1 MQFDVL
7 RSLRLLA
14 FPVVAGVVAC
24 QDPATSASGTDGSE
38 TDDPTTSGAPTSG
51 EASTSSGSEDDTG
64 SDDSTGTEPGTAEF
78 DVRESVEQL
87 HITRTAPGTSV
98 TLYDA
103 SGAEVQTGTTDDL
116 GSLIF
121 RQVEPGEGYIIR
133 ETENADIYTRELRV
147 MSVENSLPE
156 QAFYGDQVLEPG
168 FGYIETRDGTRL
180 SVFVSLPGPPED
192 GPYPTLV
199 NYSGYSPSRPGEPLD
214 LGDIPVEGL
223 CPDYPVLCD
232 APDHPSGLIGGI
244 LGYATVG
251 VNMRGTGCSG
261 GAYDFFERLQNLDG
275 YDVVEAVAAQPW
287 VQGNKVA
294 MAGLSYPGISQAFV
308 ASEQPPSLAAIT
320 PLSIIADAQSILVPG
335 GILNDGFAL
344 EWADRVLS
352 RAEPYGQGW
361 EEDVIAGGDLYCDD
375 NQLLHGQA
383 VDIIAKAYE
392 NPFYDPEVAD
402 PLNLNLKAP
411 DIQVPV
417 FLTGQWQD
425 EQTGPGFASVLDK
438 FTGSPAVRMTVL
450 NGVHPDGYAP
460 QTLVEWNNFLSFY
473 LREEVPVIDPE
484 LRVLAPLMFEALLGA
499 QIEFPE
505 DRFTEYGSF
514 EDALAAYEAEQ
525 DLRVIFESGAS
536 ADTDVGAPQG
546 TWDASFDQWP
556 PEGTEPLRL
565 YFHNDGAM
573 RTEPSEDEAGA
584 SIFEHDP
591 DEGQRGTLAAGSG
604 EWDLTPEYDWPLPQA
619 GRGIVFDSEPLTEDT
634 VMLGHGSADLWIQ
647 STADDA
653 DIEVTI
659 SELRPD
665 GQEMYVQGGWQ
676 RANLRALAADASEL
690 RPVKTFLE
698 EDAEPLPAGEW
709 TLVRVEIMAFGHV
722 FREGSQVRVIIDTPG
737 ASRTGWR
744 FSLQDLPQG
753 TTHSIAHSMSN
764 ASSIVLPTLP
774 GLAVPTDLP
783 ACPSL
788 RGQPCRAT
796 ELFTNTAAE

>member
-1 MQFDVL
+1 MTIDSYSSRALAVT
-7 RSLRLLA
+7 LLA
-14 FPVVAGVVAC
+14 GVLGC
-24 QDPATSASGTDGSE
+24 QDSNGGAADTDGE
-38 TDDPTTSGAPTSG
+38 TDPTGSSATPETDASSTG
-51 EASTSSGSEDDTG
+51 EDDDTG
-64 SDDSTGTEPGTAEF
+64 EEDSSSGGEGTATF

-87 HITRTAPGTSV
+87 HVTHADPGVRLTV
-98 TLYDA
+98 FDG
-103 SGAEVQTGTTDDL
+103 SGAEVQTAATDDW

-121 RQVEPGEGYIIR
+121 RQLEPGDGYVIR
-133 ETENADIYTRELRV
+133 ETDDDDVYTPPLTV
-147 MSVENSLPE
+147 MSVEGSLPDRS
-156 QAFYGDQVLEPG
+156 FYADQVLEPG
-168 FGYIETRDGTRL
+168 YGYIETRDGTRL
-180 SVFVSLPGPPED
+180 SIFVSLPGPPED
-192 GPYPTLV
+192 GPYPTLI
-199 NYSGYSPSRPGEPLD
+199 NYSGYSPSRPGKPLD

-261 GAYDFFERLQNLDG
+261 GAYDFFETLQNLDG
-275 YDVVEAVAAQPW
+275 YDVIETVAAQPW
-287 VQGNKVA
+287 VKGNKVA

-308 ASEQPPSLAAIT
+308 AAERPPSLAAIT
-320 PLSIIADAQSILVPG
+320 PLSVIADAQSILVPG
-335 GILNDGFAL
+335 GILNDGFAI

-352 RAEPYGQGW
+352 RAAPYGQGW
-361 EEDVIAGGDLYCDD
+361 EEEVIAGGDPYCEE

-411 DIQVPV
+411 NIEVPV

-425 EQTGPGFASVLDK
+425 EQTGPGFASLLDK
-438 FTGSPAVRMTVL
+438 FTGSPTVRLTGL

-460 QTLVEWNNFLSFY
+460 QTLAEWNNFLSFY
-473 LREEVPVIDPE
+473 LRDEIPEIDPE

-505 DRFTEYGSF
+505 DRFAQYNSF
-514 EDALAAYEAEQ
+514 EDAKAAYEAEQ
-525 DLRVIFESGAS
+525 DVRIIFESGAS
-536 ADTDVGAPQG
+536 PDTDTGAPQG
-546 TWDASFDQWP
+546 TWEATFDAWP
-556 PEGTEPLRL
+556 PPETEPLRL
-565 YFHNDGAM
+565 YFHGDGAM
-573 RTEPSEDEAGA
+573 RAEAPEDEAGA

-591 DEGQRGTLAAGSG
+591 DEGQRSTLAPGSG
-604 EWDLTPEYDWPLPQA
+604 EWDLIPEYDWPPPES
-619 GRGIVFDSEPLTEDT
+619 GRGIVFDSEPLAEDT
-634 VMLGHGSADLWIQ
+634 VMVGHGSVDLWIQ

-676 RANLRALAADASEL
+676 RASLRALAPEATEL

-698 EDAEPLPAGEW
+698 ADAEPLPAGEW
-709 TLVRVEIMAFGHV
+709 TLVRVELMAFGHA
-722 FREGSQVRVIIDTPG
+722 FREGSQIRVIIDTPG

-744 FSLQDLPQG
+744 FALQELPAG
-753 TTHSIAHSMSN
+753 TTHSIGHSAMN
-764 ASSIVLPTLP
+764 PSSIVLPTIP
-774 GLAVPTDLP
+774 GIEVPTELP

-788 RGQPCRAT
+788 RGQPCRAVET
-796 ELFTNTAAE
+796 FTNTSAE

>member
-1 MQFDVL
+1 MRFDVL
-7 RSLRLLA
+7 GSLRLLTV
-14 FPVVAGVVAC
+14 PLLAGVLGC
-24 QDPATSASGTDGSE
+24 QDAATSSNGTDGE
-38 TDDPTTSGAPTSG
+38 TDDPTTTDSTSGAAGS
-51 EASTSSGSEDDTG
+51 SSGGGVDT
-64 SDDSTGTEPGTAEF
+64 SADESTGTGTDPGTAEF

-87 HITRTAPGTSV
+87 HITKTTPGTSV
-98 TLYDA
+98 TLFA
-103 SGAEVQTGTTDDL
+103 AGGAEVQTGTTDEL

-121 RQVEPGEGYIIR
+121 RKIEPGDGYIIR
-133 ETENADIYTRELRV
+133 ETDDADVYTRELSV

-156 QAFYGDQVLEPG
+156 QAFYADQVLEPG

-199 NYSGYSPSRPGEPLD
+199 NYSGYSPSRPGAPLD

-275 YDVVEAVAAQPW
+275 YDVIEAVAAQPW

-308 ASEQPPSLAAIT
+308 AAEQPPSLAAIT

-361 EEDVIAGGDLYCDD
+361 EEGVIAGGDPYCDD

-411 DIQVPV
+411 DIEVPV

-438 FTGSPAVRMTVL
+438 FTGSPTVRVTML
-450 NGVHPDGYAP
+450 NGVHPDGFAP

-473 LREEVPVIDPE
+473 LREEIPVIDPE

-505 DRFTEYGSF
+505 DRFSDFNSF
-514 EDALAAYEAEQ
+514 EDALAAYESEQ
-525 DLRVIFESGAS
+525 DVRVIFESGAS
-536 ADTDVGAPQG
+536 PDTAVGAPQG
-546 TWDASFDQWP
+546 TWEAAFDQWP
-556 PEGTEPLRL
+556 PAATEPLRL
-565 YFHNDGAM
+565 YFHGDGAM
-573 RTEPSEDEAGA
+573 RAEPSADKAGA

-591 DEGQRGTLAAGSG
+591 DEGQRSTLASGSG
-604 EWDLTPEYDWPLPQA
+604 EWDLIPEYDWPLPEL
-619 GRGIVFDSEPLTEDT
+619 GRGIVFDSEPLAADT

-665 GQEMYVQGGWQ
+665 GQEMYVQSGWQ
-676 RANLRALAADASEL
+676 RASLRALADEATEL

-698 EDAEPLPAGEW
+698 EDAEPLPDGEW
-709 TLVRVEIMAFGHV
+709 TLVRVEVMAFGHV
-722 FREGSQVRVIIDTPG
+722 FREGSQIRVIIDTPG
-737 ASRTGWR
+737 ASRTGWQ
-744 FSLQDLPQG
+744 FSLQDLPAG
-753 TTHSIAHSMSN
+753 TTHSIAHSMTN
-764 ASSIVLPTLP
+764 ASSIVLPTIP
-774 GLAVPTDLP
+774 GLEVPTDLP

-788 RGQPCRAT
+788 RGQPCRPF
-796 ELFTNTAAE
+796 EVFINTSAE